1 MQTITR
7 HGGGSHYVR
16 PDRVYRTGVIT
27 STMGYDPNSDVQD
40 VAAAMTAYPMDLPTP
55 ASMSFGGLGGF
66 GAFGASMG
74 FLQRAKLR
82 FEAWKARKRA
92 QQYMTAASRLG
103 MRGWNYRDGMSGL
116 GNGQDGDARNTG
128 VAYPQIGRSIAPEQ
142 VGKHDMALV
151 LMNGGIQ
158 DGLAIAQA
166 GFSWDYW
173 INQRWNG

>member
-16 PDRVYRTGVIT
+16 PDRVYRTGVLT

-40 VAAAMTAYPMDLPTP
+40 VAASFTAYPMDLPTP

-66 GAFGASMG
+66 GAKMG
-74 FLQRAKLR
+74 LLQRTKLR
-82 FEAWKARKRA
+82 FDAWRARKQA
-92 QQYMTAASRLG
+92 QRMG
-103 MRGWNYRDGMSGL
+103 MRGYNYRDGMYGL
-116 GNGQDGDARNTG
+116 GGDARQTG

-142 VGKHDMALV
+142 VGKHDMAMV
-151 LMNGGIQ
+151 LMNGGIP

-166 GFSWDYW
+166 GYSWDYW